1 VSKASPSAERHAAAQ
16 AVYLLQLL
24 HAVAWKRRGQRLH
37 SASQLAGN
45 DVFAAVSI
53 QNANAMVMTIAIAT
67 IAYIEN
73 RQDLHCDVFQQFVV
87 SKALLL
93 LLLLLLLLKIV
104 FHIKLTAFA
113 VVPKQTLRPPVTYK
127 A

>member
-1 VSKASPSAERHAAAQ
+1 
-16 AVYLLQLL
+16 
-24 HAVAWKRRGQRLH
+24 
-37 SASQLAGN
+37 
-45 DVFAAVSI
+45 
-53 QNANAMVMTIAIAT
+53 MVIAIAVAT

-73 RQDLHCDVFQQFVV
+73 RQDFHCDVFQQFVV

-93 LLLLLLLLKIV
+93 LLLLLLLKIV
-104 FHIKLTAFA
+104 IHIKLTAFA